1 LEEKVQNHRVYK
13 INFEEIK
20 KILKTKKQKQKLD
33 RSKMF
38 LKPQTAK
45 GTMAIRK
52 ETFRR
57 NYKQLKRNRQN

>member
-33 RSKMF
+33 RSKMS
-38 LKPQTAK
+38 LKPQ
-45 GTMAIRK
+45 
-52 ETFRR
+52 
-57 NYKQLKRNRQN
+57 LKVRWQFQKKPSEEIISN